1 MSADVAIIVHGPDSD
16 RNAQS
21 ARRLADQVSDGGG
34 LMAVQGRTSPD
45 ELLASM
51 ASAPG
56 RSADVAA
63 FLRNMR
69 HPWQPRLAVAAAAG
83 CHVLLLIG
91 FERNLKPSAGRR
103 HVVADQELEQ
113 FLDRWHGPVVIASR
127 HAFRLAGARLPQR
140 RVRAAAKAGPV
151 PPPEAHLA
159 VAELWTRAAQAADT
173 PWPAVAALLEARYQF
188 ARAGDSARAYQVT
201 MSAVRVLNRH
211 GALSWREHIL
221 REAYDDV
228 ECGSREAAD
237 LLWELGL
244 SAQQRHDHEAAR
256 AFYLQAQALFDEWQ
270 DEAGRAR
277 SLHQLGMLAE
287 AEGRLDHAR
296 ALTLE
301 AMAVFEI
308 LGERGRVAAGRREL
322 SRIASARGESAQA
335 ADLMRQALTD
345 YERLGDT
352 LNVARC
358 RQQLA
363 HLAHAAGD
371 SGEATAQLRT
381 ALKDLERLGDTL
393 NLARC
398 RQQLGQ
404 LTDSKTHLDLAA
416 REFQQVGEAT
426 AAAVC
431 RYEIGMSE
439 WLQGDHPQAIA
450 STRAALAAFDRIGDL
465 AGMADCHQ
473 QLGGLLTT
481 SARPRE
487 AVPHSLQALLLH
499 RRLGL
504 PVDVDEEWLRQ
515 QRSQLGAESFT
526 AIAGEGVDHL
536 KS

>member
-1 MSADVAIIVHGPDSD
+1 MSADVAIIVQGPDSG

-51 ASAPG
+51 ASAPD

-83 CHVLLLIG
+83 CPVLLLTG
-91 FERNLKPSAGRR
+91 FERNLKPAAGRR
-103 HVVADQELEQ
+103 HVIADRELEQ

-140 RVRAAAKAGPV
+140 RVRAAAKGGLRVV

-159 VAELWTRAAQAADT
+159 VAERWTRAAQAADT
-173 PWPAVAALLEARYQF
+173 PWHTVAALLEARYQF

-228 ECGSREAAD
+228 ECDSREAAD

-244 SAQQRHDHEAAR
+244 SAQQRQDHESAR
-256 AFYLQAQALFDEWQ
+256 AHYLQAQALFDEWQ
-270 DEAGRAR
+270 DEAGRAG

-301 AMAVFEI
+301 AMASFES

-322 SRIASARGESAQA
+322 SRIASASGESAQA
-335 ADLMRQALTD
+335 ADLERQALTD
-345 YERLGDT
+345 FERLGDT

-363 HLAHAAGD
+363 QLAHAAGD

-381 ALKDLERLGDTL
+381 ALKDFERLGDTL

-404 LTDSKTHLDLAA
+404 LTDSTTHLDLAA
-416 REFQQVGEAT
+416 REFQQVGDAT

-439 WLQGDHPQAIA
+439 WLQGNHTQAIA

-465 AGMADCHQ
+465 AGMANCHQ

-487 AVPHSLQALLLH
+487 AVPHTLQALLLH

-526 AIAGEGVDHL
+526 AIT
-536 KS
+536 